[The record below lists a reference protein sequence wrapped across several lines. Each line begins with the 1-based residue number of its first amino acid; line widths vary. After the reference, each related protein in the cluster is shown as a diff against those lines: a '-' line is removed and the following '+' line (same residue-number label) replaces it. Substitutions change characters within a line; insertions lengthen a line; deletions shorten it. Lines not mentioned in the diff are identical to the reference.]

1 MSDHEISVT
10 MEHIKDFQ
18 FKVTFDDKLNSLVM
32 DEPPPLGSDKGPNA
46 TNVLSA
52 AIANC
57 LTASLLFCL
66 TKTRVKPI
74 SLTTTVTTHTSRDDN
89 KRIRINDSHVSIAL
103 DLADEDQNRLSRCT
117 NLFEDYCIVS
127 QSIRQGIDISVDI
140 RDRQGEIIYDSR
152 DESGG
157 D

>member
-18 FKVTFDDKLNSLVM
+18 FKVTFNDKLNSLAM

-74 SLTTTVTTHTSRDDN
+74 SLTTTVTTHTSRDEK
-89 KRIRINDSHVSIAL
+89 KRIRIDGSHVSIAL
-103 DLADEDQNRLSRCT
+103 GLADEDQNRLSRCID
-117 NLFEDYCIVS
+117 LFEDYCIVT
-127 QSIRQGIDISVDI
+127 QSVRRGIDVTVDV
-140 RDRQGEIIYDSR
+140 RDRQGEIVYDSR
-152 DESGG
+152 DDSGE